1 MERYNNLSEEDKKFF
16 NSHVFPQPALNAEQT
31 AVPLNEGTYFYLQ
44 STHSIKKQ
52 RNSTNLQRE

>member
-31 AVPLNEGTYFYLQ
+31 AVPFE
-44 STHSIKKQ
+44 
-52 RNSTNLQRE
+52 